1 LKLLQAAKEYLVDYI
16 KRHNNKFADST
27 NYTINVFKSE
37 KDFDL
42 NNVFAKRYIRKTD
55 QGSSFKFNR
64 AHYLIVD
71 DKGKSIGYRSGR
83 EIIVNIT

>member
-1 LKLLQAAKEYLVDYI
+1 MDYI